1 MTSYRG
7 LFVLAGVMMPCCHNA
22 AICLPPT
29 SAAWVSPLPGG
40 VRTRVG
46 RVNTR
51 AHAQGRPAL
60 ITSARPAHSL
70 DANARNKRY
79 LWTMAVRVACFLGGV
94 LSPTPWNWVL
104 FVGAAVIPP
113 VAVALANAV
122 DLRRTPEVAED
133 PSAAL
138 KELPPETVVPG
149 SVEDDPAEDA

>member
-1 MTSYRG
+1 M
-7 LFVLAGVMMPCCHNA
+7 
-22 AICLPPT
+22 
-29 SAAWVSPLPGG
+29 
-40 VRTRVG
+40 
-46 RVNTR
+46 NTR

-113 VAVALANAV
+113 IAVALANAV

-149 SVEDDPAEDA
+149 TVEDDPAEDA